1 MQAGHARKITPSTWP
16 GRKRPLRENMNP
28 IQVGV
33 VMGSSSDWDT
43 MQHAVAILQ
52 QFGVAFEAQVVS
64 AHRMPDDMFRFAEA
78 AADRGLKAIIAGA
91 GGAAHLPGMIAAKTT
106 VPVLGVPVAS
116 RHLQG
121 VDSLHSIVQMPK
133 GVPVA
138 TFAIGTAGAANAA
151 LFAVALLANEN
162 PALRAQLEAFRAEQT
177 AAARAMTLPPV
188 AE

>member
-1 MQAGHARKITPSTWP
+1 
-16 GRKRPLRENMNP
+16 
-28 IQVGV
+28 
-33 VMGSSSDWDT
+33 MGSNSDWDT

-52 QFGVAFEAQVVS
+52 QFGIAFEAQVVS
-64 AHRMPDDMFRFAEA
+64 AHRMPYDMFRYAEA
-78 AADRGLKAIIAGA
+78 AAERGLKAIIAGA

-138 TFAIGTAGAANAA
+138 TFAIGQAGAANAA
-151 LFAVALLANEN
+151 LFAVALLANED
-162 PALRAQLEAFRAEQT
+162 PALRAQLNAFRAEQT
-177 AAARAMTLPPV
+177 ETARAMTLPV
-188 AE
+188 NA

>member
-1 MQAGHARKITPSTWP
+1 MQAA
-16 GRKRPLRENMNP
+16 

-33 VMGSSSDWDT
+33 VMGSNSDWDT

-52 QFGVAFEAQVVS
+52 QFGIAFEAQVVS
-64 AHRMPDDMFRFAEA
+64 AHRMPDDMFRYAEA
-78 AADRGLKAIIAGA
+78 AAERGLKAVIAGA
-91 GGAAHLPGMIAAKTT
+91 GGAAHLPGMIAAKTP

-138 TFAIGTAGAANAA
+138 TFAIGQAGAANAA
-151 LFAVALLANEN
+151 LFAVALLANED
-162 PALRAQLEAFRAEQT
+162 PALRAQLNAFRAEQT
-177 AAARAMTLPPV
+177 ETARAMTLPV
-188 AE
+188 NA